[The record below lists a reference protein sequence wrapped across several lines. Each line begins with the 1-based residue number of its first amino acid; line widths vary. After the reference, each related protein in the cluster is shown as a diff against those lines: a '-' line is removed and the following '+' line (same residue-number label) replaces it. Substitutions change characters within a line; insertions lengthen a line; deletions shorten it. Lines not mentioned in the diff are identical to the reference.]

1 MTTRSRGVISLPAG
15 AFLPYTGSKASVLI
29 FTREEEIDK
38 EQPVWFYEIQNLGYS
53 LDRRQESTGVD
64 DIPAML
70 TSWENR
76 KELADQWKHQLK
88 EAAAHN
94 QWENPV
100 PAHWEEKSCWFA
112 SLDTIAKNDNNLSAG
127 RYKPWKEQETVVT
140 ESPAQL
146 LKELADLETD
156 TMKKVQELMEMAGD
170 YE

>member
-1 MTTRSRGVISLPAG
+1 
-15 AFLPYTGSKASVLI
+15 
-29 FTREEEIDK
+29 
-38 EQPVWFYEIQNLGYS
+38 
-53 LDRRQESTGVD
+53 
-64 DIPAML
+64 ML
-70 TSWENR
+70 ASWENR
-76 KELADQWKHQLK
+76 KELADQWKHQLE
-88 EAAAHN
+88 EAAAQN

-100 PAHWEEKSCWFA
+100 PAYWEEKSCWFA

-156 TMKKVQELMEMAGD
+156 TMKKVQELMEMARD

>member
-1 MTTRSRGVISLPAG
+1 M
-15 AFLPYTGSKASVLI
+15 
-29 FTREEEIDK
+29 
-38 EQPVWFYEIQNLGYS
+38 
-53 LDRRQESTGVD
+53 D
-64 DIPAML
+64 DIPTML
-70 TSWENR
+70 TSWGNR

-88 EAAAHN
+88 EAATHN

-140 ESPAQL
+140 ESPTQL